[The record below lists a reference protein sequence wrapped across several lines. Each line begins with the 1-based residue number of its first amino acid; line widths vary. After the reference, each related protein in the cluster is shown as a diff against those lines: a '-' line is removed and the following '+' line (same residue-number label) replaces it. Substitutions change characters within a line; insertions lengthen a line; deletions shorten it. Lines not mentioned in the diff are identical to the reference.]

1 MKIELES
8 IGTIHTEF
16 KDIEGMPIQPT
27 GAKGVEGKIVL
38 DEKYAA
44 GLKDLEDFSHIHL
57 LYLLHKVEGYLLEVK
72 PFMDNNTHGVFATRS
87 PKRPNRIGSSV
98 VKLDKIEENTIYI
111 SNIDVLDG
119 TPLLDIKPYVP
130 QLYEDTIDE
139 LKIGNSSFTL
149 GQEAWQDGQLK
160 VKGTCVLVHFD
171 FMEQKSVSIPDDI
184 RLQLEEHLIPA
195 DEFGKE

>member
-1 MKIELES
+1 MFRTTVTPKF
-8 IGTIHTEF
+8 G
-16 KDIEGMPIQPT
+16 D
-27 GAKGVEGKIVL
+27 L
-38 DEKYAA
+38 D
-44 GLKDLEDFSHIHL
+44 GLRHIN
-57 LYLLHKVEGYLLEVK
+57 
-72 PFMDNNTHGVFATRS
+72 NNTLGDWFETGR
-87 PKRPNRIGSSV
+87 NELFRIFTPDSKV
-98 VKLDKIEENTIYI
+98 DYEHWKLILVHNDYDYLKQIFLGQ
-111 SNIDVLDG
+111 DVEIR
-119 TPLLDIKPYVP
+119 THI
-130 QLYEDTIDE
+130 

>member
-1 MKIELES
+1 MNCS
-8 IGTIHTEF
+8 EF
-16 KDIEGMPIQPT
+16 NDYDYLKQIFLGQD
-27 GAKGVEGKIVL
+27 VEIRT
-38 DEKYAA
+38 
-44 GLKDLEDFSHIHL
+44 HI
-57 LYLLHKVEGYLLEVK
+57 
-72 PFMDNNTHGVFATRS
+72 
-87 PKRPNRIGSSV
+87 
-98 VKLDKIEENTIYI
+98 
-111 SNIDVLDG
+111 
-119 TPLLDIKPYVP
+119 
-130 QLYEDTIDE
+130 

>member
-72 PFMDNNTHGVFATRS
+72 PFMDNNTHGVFATNISKKTKPHRFFCS
-87 PKRPNRIGSSV
+87 
-98 VKLDKIEENTIYI
+98 KI
-111 SNIDVLDG
+111 
-119 TPLLDIKPYVP
+119 
-130 QLYEDTIDE
+130 
-139 LKIGNSSFTL
+139 
-149 GQEAWQDGQLK
+149 
-160 VKGTCVLVHFD
+160 
-171 FMEQKSVSIPDDI
+171 
-184 RLQLEEHLIPA
+184 R
-195 DEFGKE
+195 